1 MVMTPENFCYWLQ
14 GYFEILDAKGSIH
27 DYLSEDQLKTVKD
40 HLKLALSKQTPDRS
54 PFTDTPLNTK
64 TICHLTC

>member
-1 MVMTPENFCYWLQ
+1 MTPENFCYWLQ

-40 HLKLALSKQTPDRS
+40 HLKHAYAKLAITSRGQLLSRLAVVVPGVT
-54 PFTDTPLNTK
+54 
-64 TICHLTC
+64 